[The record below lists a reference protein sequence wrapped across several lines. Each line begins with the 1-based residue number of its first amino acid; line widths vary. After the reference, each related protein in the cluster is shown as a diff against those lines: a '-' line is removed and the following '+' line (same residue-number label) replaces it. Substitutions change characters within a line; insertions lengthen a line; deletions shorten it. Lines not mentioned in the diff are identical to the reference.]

1 MSKDTLMKWIVI
13 LVAVSMLLT
22 AAPGCSAPARQDNTT
37 VNGPGGSTAG
47 SQVSAASEV
56 KGDFIEGDVSGGEAE
71 TLNWILAADAS
82 SFGYVGYTLESL
94 AGYDNKFNIVLKCL
108 AKDIEISP
116 DGLVYTI
123 TIRPDLKWGDGSQVT
138 ADDYVY
144 TMKNLMFSSW
154 LNYNYKEDW
163 QEEIDGKN
171 VYITPQVVDTTTF
184 TITRQTVQPEFIY
197 TLYGLTPYPKYI
209 AVKYE
214 GNVDAFT
221 QAKEFNDLSYTGNL
235 GPYKFKEWLKNDK
248 YVVARNP
255 DYFMG
260 RENGGAPFFRDY
272 IVKMFGTSAVM
283 QFALE
288 AGDITYCGIEPQN
301 VAKFKL
307 MDKINVYTVPTT
319 GYNLIAYNQRANGW
333 EGLRNKQVRQAIS
346 MAIDKETIVKK
357 IYLGYAESAYSFI
370 PSSSPWYSDDTVL
383 KLGVAPLNSKQKAI
397 EMLKAAGYEYG
408 KNGDQDV
415 LLDKDSKPVKLL
427 LVTTPGSDVVESMS
441 LLIKQE
447 LAAVGIDLEVKWVQ
461 WPTLLR
467 QYMMNKAPGSSQE
480 PRYNNGPEAVSEN
493 AWDMTLMG
501 HNTDPN
507 APSGSRVFYA
517 ADGGLNSFG
526 FFNSD
531 VNTLFKKIR
540 SKDGLNKDDRKK
552 MYAELAGLIS
562 DQQPV
567 DFLTYGRGNRGFQKT
582 VQGIEPGINM
592 GYNYYL
598 WHFE

>member
-1 MSKDTLMKWIVI
+1 MSKYALIKWAAAFAVI
-13 LVAVSMLLT
+13 SLILSVT
-22 AAPGCSAPARQDNTT
+22 AGCSAPAPRTS
-37 VNGPGGSTAG
+37 GS
-47 SQVSAASEV
+47 
-56 KGDFIEGDVSGGEAE
+56 FINGDVSGGEAE

-94 AGYDNKFNIVLKCL
+94 GGYDNTFNIVLRCL

-123 TIRPDLKWGDGSQVT
+123 TIRPDLKWSDGSQVT
-138 ADDYVY
+138 SDDYVY
-144 TMKNLMFSSW
+144 TMNNLMFSDW
-154 LNYNYKEDW
+154 LNYNYKDDW
-163 QEEIDGKN
+163 QEEVDGKN
-171 VYITPQVVDTTTF
+171 VFVKPMVVNATTF
-184 TITRQTVQPEFIY
+184 TITRQMVQPEFIY
-197 TLYGLTPYPKYI
+197 TLYGLMPYPKYI

-214 GNVDAFT
+214 GNVDGFT

-255 DYFMG
+255 DYFLG
-260 RENGGAPFFRDY
+260 KENGGAPFFQDY
-272 IVKMFGTSAVM
+272 ITKMFGTSAVM
-283 QFALE
+283 QAALE

-301 VAKFKL
+301 VAKFK
-307 MDKINVYTVPTT
+307 MIDRINVYTVPTT

-357 IYLGYAESAYSFI
+357 IYLGFAEPAYSFI
-370 PSSSPWYSDDTVL
+370 PSSSPWYSDTTVL
-383 KLGVAPLNSKQKAI
+383 KLGVAPLNSKEKAVGL
-397 EMLKAAGYEYG
+397 LKDAGYTYQAVDG
-408 KNGDQDV
+408 KDV
-415 LLDKDSKPVKLL
+415 LIGKDGKPVKLL

-441 LLIKQE
+441 MLIKQE
-447 LAAVGIDLEVKWVQ
+447 LAAVGIDVEVKWVQ

-467 QYMMNKAPGSSQE
+467 QYMMNKTPGSSQE

-517 ADGGLNSFG
+517 NDGGLNSFG
-526 FFNSD
+526 FYNSD
-531 VNTLFKKIR
+531 VDTLFKKIR
-540 SKDGLNKDDRKK
+540 SKDGLNKEDRKK
-552 MYAELAGLIS
+552 MYAALAGLIS

-582 VQGIEPGINM
+582 VKGIEPGINM

>member
-1 MSKDTLMKWIVI
+1 MSKYALTKGAAAFVVI
-13 LVAVSMLLT
+13 SLILPVMA
-22 AAPGCSAPARQDNTT
+22 GCSAPAPRTS
-37 VNGPGGSTAG
+37 GS
-47 SQVSAASEV
+47 
-56 KGDFIEGDVSGGEAE
+56 FINGDVSGGEAE

-94 AGYDNKFNIVLKCL
+94 GGYDNKFNIVLRCL

-123 TIRPDLKWGDGSQVT
+123 TIRPDLKWSDGSQVT
-138 ADDYVY
+138 SDDYVY
-144 TMKNLMFSSW
+144 TMNNLMFSDW
-154 LNYNYKEDW
+154 LNYNYKDDW
-163 QEEIDGKN
+163 QEEVDGKN
-171 VYITPQVVDTTTF
+171 VFVKPMVVNATTF
-184 TITRQTVQPEFIY
+184 TITRQMVQPEFIY
-197 TLYGLTPYPKYI
+197 TLYGLIPYPKYI

-214 GNVDAFT
+214 GNVDGFT

-255 DYFMG
+255 DYFLG
-260 RENGGAPFFRDY
+260 KENGGAPFFQDY
-272 IVKMFGTSAVM
+272 ITKMFGTSAVM
-283 QFALE
+283 QAALE

-301 VAKFKL
+301 VAKFK
-307 MDKINVYTVPTT
+307 MIDRINVYTVPTT

-357 IYLGYAESAYSFI
+357 IYLGFAEPAYSFI
-370 PSSSPWYSDDTVL
+370 PSSSPWYSDTTVL
-383 KLGVAPLNSKQKAI
+383 KLGVAPLNSKEKAVGL
-397 EMLKAAGYEYG
+397 LKDAGYTYQAVDG
-408 KNGDQDV
+408 KDV
-415 LLDKDSKPVKLL
+415 LIGKDGKPVKLL

-441 LLIKQE
+441 MLIKQE
-447 LAAVGIDLEVKWVQ
+447 LAAIGIEVEVKWVQ

-517 ADGGLNSFG
+517 NDGGLNSFG
-526 FFNSD
+526 FYNSD
-531 VNTLFKKIR
+531 VDTLFKKIR
-540 SKDGLNKDDRKK
+540 SKDGLDKEDRKK
-552 MYAELAGLIS
+552 MYAALAGLIS

-582 VQGIEPGINM
+582 VKGIEPGINM